1 MKLSVIVPTY
11 NGAKKLPTILTALEG
26 QAHPADEVIVVV
38 DGSTDN
44 TLEMLNGRK
53 WKLPLKVVEQKN
65 SGRSV
70 TRNKG
75 VTNATGDLLLFF
87 DDDMRPLP
95 DCTAKHMQHHTQ
107 YPGSILTGGTNEE
120 VLADSSEIFR
130 FKSFLSS
137 RWLEPLRNAGSVP
150 LKKESVFVT
159 TQNFSISK
167 ADFLRTGG
175 FDERL
180 TDAEDYELAVRAFK
194 MGIPLYFNYNAF
206 AWHDDPITAHSYIR
220 RQRQYAA
227 AQQKLMDIHP
237 DWVSE
242 GFLKKPY
249 VPGGAKAS
257 LFKVFCGK
265 GWIKAIDNNSLKW
278 LPQSLRYKLYDF
290 IITANGN
297 FFPDKVKL

>member
-26 QAHPADEVIVVV
+26 QTLKGFEVIVVV

-44 TLEMLNGRK
+44 TLEVLNSRQ
-53 WKLPLKVVEQKN
+53 WNLDLNIVTQKN
-65 SGRSV
+65 GGRSV

-75 VTNATGDLLLFF
+75 VANANGDLLLFF

-95 DCTAKHMQHHTQ
+95 DCAERHVKHHEQ
-107 YPGSILTGGTNEE
+107 YPGTILTGGTNEE
-120 VLADSSEIFR
+120 ATQVSSEMFK

-137 RWLEPLRNAGSVP
+137 KWLNPLRNAGSVP
-150 LKKESVFVT
+150 LTKDAVFVT

-167 ADFLRTGG
+167 ENFSKLGG

-194 MGIPLYFNYNAF
+194 MGIPLYFNYDAF
-206 AWHDDPITAHSYIR
+206 AWHDDPVTAQGYIR

-227 AQQKLMDIHP
+227 AQQKLVAIHP
-237 DWVSE
+237 GWLQE
-242 GFLKKPY
+242 GFLKQPY
-249 VPGGAKAS
+249 VPGGAKAM
-257 LFKVFCGK
+257 LFKVFCNK
-265 GWIKAIDNNSLKW
+265 GWIKVIDNNSMKW
-278 LPQSLRYKLYDF
+278 MPESMRFKLYDY
-290 IITANGN
+290 IITANGI
-297 FFPDKVKL
+297 FFPEKVKL